1 MSTMCLV
8 FEVQLRVSEQMI
20 QEMIRQRIRKM
31 EEIREAVSN
40 VKVEESYQFNLK
52 LESSFC

>member
-8 FEVQLRVSEQMI
+8 CEVQLRLSEQMI
-20 QEMIRQRIRKM
+20 QEMITQRIRKM

-40 VKVEESYQFNLK
+40 VKVEESYQLNLK

>member
-8 FEVQLRVSEQMI
+8 CEVQLRLSEQMI
-20 QEMIRQRIRKM
+20 QEMIRQRVRKM

-40 VKVEESYQFNLK
+40 VKVEDSYQFNLK